1 MSVTL
6 TQQQYLTNDY
16 LQKGVIQTFTENS
29 AVLKYLPFLTI
40 NANSY
45 VYNKESTLPGSA
57 FRAVNSN
64 YVENAGTVSQATE
77 TLKILG
83 GSVDIDRYLSLTQNV
98 NDIKAL
104 QTSMLAKSVAL
115 DFDKAFFTGEH
126 ASDDETFDGLETRLT
141 GDQAIDV
148 DGELTLTDLNNL
160 IDAVRGE
167 PDVIFCHK
175 EVIRKANTLAR
186 AAGQAFEYVDGGFG
200 KLIPMYGGIPLV
212 AVEMDSAGDDILK
225 TDDSLATYDI
235 YGVKLGPDKVIGLQA
250 TPMTVIDHGL
260 YSGGS
265 LERVTIEWIVSF
277 IVGDTKAAARLYNVT
292 L

>member
-45 VYNKESTLPGSA
+45 VYNKENALPGAA

-64 YVENAGTVSQATE
+64 YDENAGTVSQDTE

-115 DFDKAFFTGEH
+115 DFDKAFFTGEKDST
-126 ASDDETFDGLETRLT
+126 AIEFDGLENRIT
-141 GDQAIDV
+141 GTQATDV
-148 DGELTLTDLNNL
+148 SATLTLDHLDAL
-160 IDAVRGE
+160 IDNVRGE

-175 EVIRKANTLAR
+175 DVIRKANNLAR
-186 AAGQAFEYVDGGFG
+186 AAGQAFEYIDGGFG
-200 KLIPMYGGIPLV
+200 RLIPMYGGIPFV
-212 AVEMDSAGDDILK
+212 AVETDSNGDDILK
-225 TDDSLATYDI
+225 SDDSVAAYDI
-235 YGVKLGPDKVIGLQA
+235 YGVKMGPDKVIGLQA

-277 IVGDTKAAARLYNVT
+277 IVGESKAAARLYEVT